1 MSKRQM
7 LINYVPG
14 EECRLAVIQD
24 GKLEELH
31 AERLNAVSHVGNIY
45 VGKVVNVE
53 PAIQAAFIDFGLE
66 HNGFL
71 HISDLHP
78 RYFPGEDDSTTE
90 RVGKKTPRRERPPIQ
105 AALKR
110 GQEVIV
116 QVLKE
121 GIGTKG
127 PTLTSYLSIPGRFLV
142 MMPDMDKVGVSRKV
156 EDEEQRHKMREILDQ
171 LDLPEG
177 FGFILRTA
185 GLDRTKADVKRD
197 LAYLNRL
204 WKDMER
210 RRKAGNKPRLLY
222 AESDLLTRSLR
233 DILTS
238 EIHEVVIDD
247 ESALR
252 RAARF
257 MKIISPRRTTKLLH
271 YNRGAPIFHA
281 FDVEQ
286 QIQRIFMREV
296 PMPGGGS
303 LVIDETEAMI
313 AIDVN
318 SGKMRNHGDS
328 ETTAYKTNCEAID
341 EICRQLKLRD
351 LGGLVL
357 MDLIDMR
364 SRTHR
369 KQIETQ
375 LRNNLKTDRAR
386 TRALSIS
393 EFGIIEL
400 TRQRMR
406 GSVRSAHFAACP
418 DCNGRGMVK
427 RPDSVANDAMRELA
441 SLLQHERVQ
450 RLELVV
456 SARVASE
463 LLSNKRRRLGQL
475 ERETSKHVD
484 VRVSETIGVDRLTFY
499 AYDERGA
506 DIDVEKLPKQLAPGT
521 LKEWVEASSSG
532 DDWAVDSLL
541 DGDDLAL
548 DLDEDTDD
556 EFEAEAPSEGSDT
569 QEHEEHGDGTRKK
582 RRRRGGRKRRGK
594 TTEDAGTASEKPAR
608 APAKAPVS
616 APAPSRAP
624 APSAEPDDQ
633 HGEHGDESSGTGKK
647 KRRRRGRR
655 GGRNRAG
662 RDRTEAEISADGST
676 DHAVD
681 PQGNA
686 SDERGAD
693 NRADSWDVEPEQLKP
708 RPASIKPGTT
718 PAASRA
724 DSWDLDPVGVT
735 PASKPVA
742 KPVAKPIA
750 KPIAKPVANP
760 VAKPV
765 SKPAPAPDKDPVT
778 KPDLPSRADS
788 WDIEPEAVGSARPAT
803 AKLVAEKEYETTDDR
818 KRKPR
823 PAPTTPPGAGGRGDS
838 WDVEPEIVTK
848 PSASKKKSPSAPKKK
863 AVATKA
869 VAKKKTVASTAAKMR
884 TATRKKTTKK
894 TSSKASRK
902 PAS

>member
-1 MSKRQM
+1 M
-7 LINYVPG
+7 LINYVAG

-31 AERLNAVSHVGNIY
+31 AERLNAISHVGNIY
-45 VGKVVNVE
+45 VGKIVNVE
-53 PAIQAAFIDFGLE
+53 PAIQAAFIDFGLD

-78 RYFPGEDDSTTE
+78 KYFPGEDGSTTE

-110 GQEVIV
+110 GQEIIV
-116 QVLKE
+116 QVIKE

-185 GLDRTKADVKRD
+185 GLGRTKTDVKRD

-210 RRKAGNKPRLLY
+210 RRKDGNKPRLLY

-238 EIHEVVIDD
+238 EIHEVIIDD

-271 YNRGAPIFHA
+271 YNHGAPIFHA
-281 FDVEQ
+281 FGVEQ

-296 PMPGGGS
+296 PLPGGGS

-318 SGKMRNHGDS
+318 SGKMRSHGDS
-328 ETTAYKTNCEAID
+328 ETTAYKTNCEAVD

-364 SRTHR
+364 SHSHR
-369 KQIETQ
+369 KQIETR
-375 LRNNLKTDRAR
+375 LRNHLKTDRAR
-386 TRALSIS
+386 NRALPIS
-393 EFGIIEL
+393 QFGIIEL

-406 GSVRSAHFAACP
+406 GSVRSAHFASCP
-418 DCNGRGMVK
+418 DCNGRGMVQ

-441 SLLQHERVQ
+441 SLLQHDRVQ
-450 RLELVV
+450 RVELVV

-463 LLSNKRRRLGQL
+463 LLSNKRRRLSQL
-475 ERETSKHVD
+475 ERETGKHVD

-499 AYDERGA
+499 AYDDRGA
-506 DIDVEKLPKQLAPGT
+506 DIDVEKLPALQAPT
-521 LKEWVEASSSG
+521 ALKEWMEASSTG
-532 DDWAVDSLL
+532 DDWAVDPLS
-541 DGDDLAL
+541 
-548 DLDEDTDD
+548 
-556 EFEAEAPSEGSDT
+556 EAEELATEL
-569 QEHEEHGDGTRKK
+569 EEEDIEDESRREARDHGDATGKK
-582 RRRRGGRKRRGK
+582 RRKRGGRKRRSKSAGDAE
-594 TTEDAGTASEKPAR
+594 TTPEEPIDATPADTQAETEDGTSE
-608 APAKAPVS
+608 AP
-616 APAPSRAP
+616 
-624 APSAEPDDQ
+624 
-633 HGEHGDESSGTGKK
+633 KK

-655 GGRNRAG
+655 GGRKRSG
-662 RDRTEAEISADGST
+662 RDRTETEVSAEAPTDSDGDDRSDLSDAKSEAIKSRST
-676 DHAVD
+676 PTA
-681 PQGNA
+681 
-686 SDERGAD
+686 
-693 NRADSWDVEPEQLKP
+693 
-708 RPASIKPGTT
+708 
-718 PAASRA
+718 PAANR
-724 DSWDLDPVGVT
+724 D
-735 PASKPVA
+735 
-742 KPVAKPIA
+742 
-750 KPIAKPVANP
+750 
-760 VAKPV
+760 
-765 SKPAPAPDKDPVT
+765 
-778 KPDLPSRADS
+778 DS
-788 WDIEPEAVGSARPAT
+788 WDIEPEAV
-803 AKLVAEKEYETTDDR
+803 
-818 KRKPR
+818 
-823 PAPTTPPGAGGRGDS
+823 APTPKPIRKKAAHKTSTRKKAVAKADLPSRDDS
-838 WDVEPEIVTK
+838 WDVEPESVEST
-848 PSASKKKSPSAPKKK
+848 SAPSTPKPIGAGDRGDSWDIEPEVVTMKTAPK
-863 AVATKA
+863 TKTA
-869 VAKKKTVASTAAKMR
+869 NRAGKNTTGKKTSEKNAVEKKTTRASTTETNR
-884 TATRKKTTKK
+884 TATRNKPTRKTL
-894 TSSKASRK
+894 SKAIRK

>member
-14 EECRLAVIQD
+14 EECRLAVVQD

-110 GQEVIV
+110 GQEIIV
-116 QVLKE
+116 QVIKE

-156 EDEEQRHKMREILDQ
+156 EDEDQRHKMREILDQ

-185 GLDRTKADVKRD
+185 GLGRTKTDVKRD

-238 EIHEVVIDD
+238 EIHEVIIDD

-271 YNRGAPIFHA
+271 YNNGAPIFHA
-281 FDVEQ
+281 FGVEQ

-328 ETTAYKTNCEAID
+328 ETTAYKTNCEAVD

-357 MDLIDMR
+357 MDLIDIR
-364 SRTHR
+364 SHAHR
-369 KQIETQ
+369 KQIETR

-386 TRALSIS
+386 TRALAIS
-393 EFGIIEL
+393 QFGIVEL

-418 DCNGRGMVK
+418 DCNGRGMVQ
-427 RPDSVANDAMRELA
+427 RPDSVASDAMRELA
-441 SLLQHERVQ
+441 SLLQHNRVQ
-450 RLELVV
+450 RIELVV

-463 LLSNKRRRLGQL
+463 LLSNKRRRLSQL
-475 ERETSKHVD
+475 ERETGKHVD

-506 DIDVEKLPKQLAPGT
+506 DIEVEKLPRQQTPTA
-521 LKEWVEASSSG
+521 LKEWVEASTAG
-532 DDWAVDSLL
+532 DDWAVDPLI
-541 DGDDLAL
+541 
-548 DLDEDTDD
+548 
-556 EFEAEAPSEGSDT
+556 EAEALSIELD
-569 QEHEEHGDGTRKK
+569 EEDFEDQSKREAMDHGEAPRKK
-582 RRRRGGRKRRGK
+582 RRRRGGRNRRGRA
-594 TTEDAGTASEKPAR
+594 TGESDAATES
-608 APAKAPVS
+608 S
-616 APAPSRAP
+616 AETSPAPTPRDEEEGEEGSSEAP
-624 APSAEPDDQ
+624 
-633 HGEHGDESSGTGKK
+633 KK

-655 GGRNRAG
+655 GGRNRSG
-662 RDRTEAEISADGST
+662 RDRTEAESAGEHADGP
-676 DHAVD
+676 AVD
-681 PQGNA
+681 TRAKATQP
-686 SDERGAD
+686 D
-693 NRADSWDVEPEQLKP
+693 RADSWDVEPEVIERQ
-708 RPASIKPGTT
+708 PAT
-718 PAASRA
+718 ASRE
-724 DSWDLDPVGVT
+724 
-735 PASKPVA
+735 
-742 KPVAKPIA
+742 
-750 KPIAKPVANP
+750 
-760 VAKPV
+760 
-765 SKPAPAPDKDPVT
+765 
-778 KPDLPSRADS
+778 DS
-788 WDIEPEAVGSARPAT
+788 WDIEPEAVTPAPKPASKKPAAKKKPVSKPVSKPDHGAPLPARDDSWDVEPEAIASPPAT
-803 AKLVAEKEYETTDDR
+803 MKLVPEPEAEPVDDR
-818 KRKPR
+818 DSEPS
-823 PAPTTPPGAGGRGDS
+823 PVGAGDRGDS
-838 WDVEPEIVTK
+838 WDVEPEVVTK
-848 PSASKKKSPSAPKKK
+848 KATPRKKTSTRTKK
-863 AVATKA
+863 ATTKKPA
-869 VAKKKTVASTAAKMR
+869 AKKTASESTAKKKR

-894 TSSKASRK
+894 TASKPTRK
-902 PAS
+902 RGS

>member
-14 EECRLAVIQD
+14 EECRLAVTQD

-45 VGKVVNVE
+45 VGRVVNVE

-78 RYFPGEDDSTTE
+78 KYFPGEDDSTTE

-105 AALKR
+105 QALKR

-156 EDEEQRHKMREILDQ
+156 EDEDQRHKMRAILDQ

-185 GLDRTKADVKRD
+185 GLDRTKTDVKRD

-238 EIHEVVIDD
+238 EIQEVVIDD

-271 YNRGAPIFHA
+271 YNQGGPIFHA
-281 FDVEQ
+281 FGVEQ

-296 PMPGGGS
+296 PMPSGGS

-328 ETTAYKTNCEAID
+328 ETTAYKTNCEAVD

-364 SRTHR
+364 SHSHR

-375 LRNNLKTDRAR
+375 MRNNLKTDRAR
-386 TRALSIS
+386 TRALPIS
-393 EFGIIEL
+393 QFGIIEL

-406 GSVRSAHFAACP
+406 GSVRSTHFAACP

-427 RPDSVANDAMRELA
+427 RPDSVANDAMREIG
-441 SLLQHERVQ
+441 SLLQHARVQ
-450 RLELVV
+450 RIELVV

-463 LLSNKRRRLGQL
+463 LLSNKRRRLSQL
-475 ERETSKHVD
+475 ERETNKHVD

-499 AYDERGA
+499 AYDDRGA
-506 DIDVEKLPKQLAPGT
+506 DIDVEKLPKSQTPKA
-521 LKEWVEASSSG
+521 LKEWVEASASG
-532 DDWAVDSLL
+532 DDWAVDPL
-541 DGDDLAL
+541 
-548 DLDEDTDD
+548 T
-556 EFEAEAPSEGSDT
+556 EAEEAFIDMDEEDLEELD
-569 QEHEEHGDGTRKK
+569 QREAMEHGEPARKK
-582 RRRRGGRKRRGK
+582 RRRRGGKGRRGRSSSDDAEITEEK
-594 TTEDAGTASEKPAR
+594 TAE
-608 APAKAPVS
+608 APRQE
-616 APAPSRAP
+616 PSPRRE
-624 APSAEPDDQ
+624 STDRD
-633 HGEHGDESSGTGKK
+633 DESEDGTKK

-655 GGRNRAG
+655 GGRNRSG
-662 RDRTEAEISADGST
+662 RNREQTETVAENSAQAPAEAPSEAT
-676 DHAVD
+676 
-681 PQGNA
+681 N
-686 SDERGAD
+686 D
-693 NRADSWDVEPEQLKP
+693 NRADSWDLEPEAVKSKP
-708 RPASIKPGTT
+708 SRQAPQ
-718 PAASRA
+718 ASRE
-724 DSWDLDPVGVT
+724 
-735 PASKPVA
+735 
-742 KPVAKPIA
+742 
-750 KPIAKPVANP
+750 
-760 VAKPV
+760 
-765 SKPAPAPDKDPVT
+765 
-778 KPDLPSRADS
+778 DS
-788 WDIEPEAVGSARPAT
+788 WDIEPEAVTPVPKPTRKPAAKPEAKKPARKATPKAAPKPEAPSREDSWDLEPEAVKPKKAAPARVSMVPEEESKT
-803 AKLVAEKEYETTDDR
+803 KPKPKPRTKPEPAPITDD
-818 KRKPR
+818 
-823 PAPTTPPGAGGRGDS
+823 RGDS
-838 WDVEPEIVTK
+838 WDLDPEVVTK
-848 PSASKKKSPSAPKKK
+848 KAAPKKK
-863 AVATKA
+863 ATAS
-869 VAKKKTVASTAAKMR
+869 KKKTVAKKASKKKTASAATTAKKR

-894 TSSKASRK
+894 TASKTTRK

>member
-78 RYFPGEDDSTTE
+78 KYFPGEDDSTTE

-105 AALKR
+105 QALKR
-110 GQEVIV
+110 GQEIIV

-185 GLDRTKADVKRD
+185 GLDRTKTDVKRD

-210 RRKAGNKPRLLY
+210 RRKAGAKPRLLY

-271 YNRGAPIFHA
+271 YNNGAPIFHA
-281 FDVEQ
+281 FGVEQ

-375 LRNNLKTDRAR
+375 LRNNLKSDRAR
-386 TRALSIS
+386 TRALPIS
-393 EFGIIEL
+393 QFGIIEL

-406 GSVRSAHFAACP
+406 GSVRSAHFADCP
-418 DCNGRGMVK
+418 DCNGRGMVQ

-441 SLLQHERVQ
+441 SLLQHARVH
-450 RLELVV
+450 RVELVV

-475 ERETSKHVD
+475 ERETGKHVD

-499 AYDERGA
+499 AYDDRGA
-506 DIDVEKLPKQLAPGT
+506 DIDVDKLPRQKAPT
-521 LKEWVEASSSG
+521 SLKEWVEASSSG
-532 DDWAVDSLL
+532 DDWAVDPLSEADELATVMEEEDVAEQSEREAMEL
-541 DGDDLAL
+541 GD
-548 DLDEDTDD
+548 T
-556 EFEAEAPSEGSDT
+556 PP
-569 QEHEEHGDGTRKK
+569 RKK
-582 RRRRGGRKRRGK
+582 RRKRGGRKRRGRGGD
-594 TTEDAGTASEKPAR
+594 DAETASGESNAET
-608 APAKAPVS
+608 AP
-616 APAPSRAP
+616 
-624 APSAEPDDQ
+624 
-633 HGEHGDESSGTGKK
+633 GEREDEQPEETSETPKK

-655 GGRNRAG
+655 GGRNRSGRNRIEGETGAETWTKGPDEEARAETRPEPAG
-662 RDRTEAEISADGST
+662 
-676 DHAVD
+676 
-681 PQGNA
+681 
-686 SDERGAD
+686 D
-693 NRADSWDVEPEQLKP
+693 NRTAGDN
-708 RPASIKPGTT
+708 RY
-718 PAASRA
+718 
-724 DSWDLDPVGVT
+724 
-735 PASKPVA
+735 
-742 KPVAKPIA
+742 
-750 KPIAKPVANP
+750 
-760 VAKPV
+760 
-765 SKPAPAPDKDPVT
+765 
-778 KPDLPSRADS
+778 DS
-788 WDIEPEAVGSARPAT
+788 WDIEPEAVQRQSAPAAPVSRDDSWDIEPEAAT
-803 AKLVAEKEYETTDDR
+803 PAPKPARGKTPRKAAPKKKTMKMVNEAQNLPSRDDSWDLEPGAVAPQPAKSKPAPAKPEEIKAEVVAESEPVMTDDR
-818 KRKPR
+818 
-823 PAPTTPPGAGGRGDS
+823 RGDS
-838 WDVEPEIVTK
+838 WDIEPEVVTK
-848 PSASKKKSPSAPKKK
+848 KAAPRKKTSTRTKKTATKKAAAKKTTAKATTRKAATSTTAKATTKKK
-863 AVATKA
+863 
-869 VAKKKTVASTAAKMR
+869 R
-884 TATRKKTTKK
+884 TATRKKATKK
-894 TSSKASRK
+894 TSAKTTRK

>member
-14 EECRLAVIQD
+14 EECRLAVVQD

-78 RYFPGEDDSTTE
+78 KYFPGEDDSTTE

-185 GLDRTKADVKRD
+185 GLDRTKTDVKRD

-210 RRKAGNKPRLLY
+210 RRKAGSKPRLLY

-271 YNRGAPIFHA
+271 YNQGSPIFHA
-281 FDVEQ
+281 FGVEQ

-296 PMPGGGS
+296 PLPGGGS

-328 ETTAYKTNCEAID
+328 ETTAYKTNCEAVD

-364 SRTHR
+364 SRSHR

-375 LRNNLKTDRAR
+375 LRNNLKSDRAR
-386 TRALSIS
+386 TRALPIS
-393 EFGIIEL
+393 QFGIVEL

-406 GSVRSAHFAACP
+406 GSAKSAHFADCP
-418 DCNGRGMVK
+418 DCAGRGMVK
-427 RPDSVANDAMRELA
+427 RPDSVANDAVRELG
-441 SLLQHERVQ
+441 SLLQHNRVQ
-450 RLELVV
+450 RIEMVV

-463 LLSNKRRRLGQL
+463 LLSNKRRRLSQL
-475 ERETSKHVD
+475 ERETGKHVD

-499 AYDERGA
+499 AYDDRGA
-506 DIDVEKLPKQLAPGT
+506 DIEIDKLPKTQAPGS
-521 LKEWVEASSSG
+521 LKEWVEASSAG
-532 DDWAVDSLL
+532 DDWAVDPLL
-541 DGDDLAL
+541 EAEEITAE
-548 DLDEDTDD
+548 LDEQAEEEESRMQSVDIGDSD
-556 EFEAEAPSEGSDT
+556 EPREG
-569 QEHEEHGDGTRKK
+569 GRKK
-582 RRRRGGRKRRGK
+582 RRRRGGRKRRGRSS
-594 TTEDAGTASEKPAR
+594 EDAEQSVESKEESETRREHNKASEDDSEDG
-608 APAKAPVS
+608 AP
-616 APAPSRAP
+616 R
-624 APSAEPDDQ
+624 
-633 HGEHGDESSGTGKK
+633 K

-655 GGRNRAG
+655 GGRKRSGRNRDA
-662 RDRTEAEISADGST
+662 EAVNEQDN
-676 DHAVD
+676 
-681 PQGNA
+681 GND
-686 SDERGAD
+686 SDEATEKPKAKPQASRAD
-693 NRADSWDVEPEQLKP
+693 SWDIEPEDVAPAKPKKSSKPAKPAPAASRDDSWDVEPEE
-708 RPASIKPGTT
+708 I
-718 PAASRA
+718 
-724 DSWDLDPVGVT
+724 
-735 PASKPVA
+735 
-742 KPVAKPIA
+742 
-750 KPIAKPVANP
+750 
-760 VAKPV
+760 
-765 SKPAPAPDKDPVT
+765 APAP
-778 KPDLPSRADS
+778 KPSRKKSARKSAPRKAEPAAAAPDRADS
-788 WDIEPEAVGSARPAT
+788 WDIEPEAVKPAPKPKDKAKPAT
-803 AKLVAEKEYETTDDR
+803 MQLVEEE
-818 KRKPR
+818 
-823 PAPTTPPGAGGRGDS
+823 APEPKAATGARGDS
-838 WDVEPEIVTK
+838 WDIEPEVVTK
-848 PSASKKKSPSAPKKK
+848 KPATRKKAAAKKSTSKKKTTAKKAASKKKTS
-863 AVATKA
+863 T
-869 VAKKKTVASTAAKMR
+869 AKKR

-894 TSSKASRK
+894 TSAKTRK

>member
-78 RYFPGEDDSTTE
+78 KYFPGEDDSTTE

-110 GQEVIV
+110 GQEIIV

-156 EDEEQRHKMREILDQ
+156 EDEDQRHKMREILDQ

-185 GLDRTKADVKRD
+185 GLDRTKTDVKRD

-210 RRKAGNKPRLLY
+210 RRKSGSKPRLLY

-233 DILTS
+233 DILSTDIS
-238 EIHEVVIDD
+238 EVIIDD
-247 ESALR
+247 PSALR

-271 YNRGAPIFHA
+271 FDQGDPIFHA
-281 FDVEQ
+281 FGVEE
-286 QIQRIFMREV
+286 QIHRIFMREV
-296 PMPGGGS
+296 PLPGGGS

-328 ETTAYKTNCEAID
+328 ETTAYKTNCEAVD

-375 LRNNLKTDRAR
+375 LRNNLKADRAR
-386 TRALSIS
+386 TRALPIS
-393 EFGIIEL
+393 QFGIVEL

-418 DCNGRGMVK
+418 DCHGRGMVQ

-441 SLLQHERVQ
+441 SLLQHERVH
-450 RLELVV
+450 RVELVV

-475 ERETSKHVD
+475 ERSTSKHVD

-499 AYDERGA
+499 AYDDRGA
-506 DIDVEKLPKQLAPGT
+506 DIDVEKLPRSKAPT
-521 LKEWVEASSSG
+521 NLKEWVDASSTG
-532 DDWAVDSLL
+532 DDWAVDPLL
-541 DGDDLAL
+541 
-548 DLDEDTDD
+548 
-556 EFEAEAPSEGSDT
+556 EAEELAEEIEDEAIDEIEEQDEIDFEVGEPAAEG
-569 QEHEEHGDGTRKK
+569 GKKK

-594 TTEDAGTASEKPAR
+594 SAEDREAADKPAE
-608 APAKAPVS
+608 APADAAK
-616 APAPSRAP
+616 
-624 APSAEPDDQ
+624 EDEQ
-633 HGEHGDESSGTGKK
+633 GDEDSDEAPKK

-655 GGRNRAG
+655 GGRKRSG
-662 RDRTEAEISADGST
+662 RDKTETVAETTTVEAPGDE
-676 DHAVD
+676 
-681 PQGNA
+681 
-686 SDERGAD
+686 SDWVEPEKAPSGDRRG
-693 NRADSWDVEPEQLKP
+693 DSWDVEPQAIAPAAEPKSEPAQA
-708 RPASIKPGTT
+708 RPAKQSARKSKAKRGADKKSADTGPKPE
-718 PAASRA
+718 A
-724 DSWDLDPVGVT
+724 
-735 PASKPVA
+735 
-742 KPVAKPIA
+742 
-750 KPIAKPVANP
+750 
-760 VAKPV
+760 
-765 SKPAPAPDKDPVT
+765 
-778 KPDLPSRADS
+778 PSRADS
-788 WDIEPEAVGSARPAT
+788 WDIEPQAVVSAQASP
-803 AKLVAEKEYETTDDR
+803 E
-818 KRKPR
+818 
-823 PAPTTPPGAGGRGDS
+823 PAPAKSNGVPAPQTKHEPSADSRGDS
-838 WDVEPEIVTK
+838 WDVEPEVVTK
-848 PSASKKKSPSAPKKK
+848 KPAP
-863 AVATKA
+863 
-869 VAKKKTVASTAAKMR
+869 AKKKTASKASTAKKKKTGAKKKVS
-884 TATRKKTTKK
+884 TSATRKKASSTRKK
-894 TSSKASRK
+894 TAKKAATRK
-902 PAS
+902 TAG